1 MKEEKGM
8 KLKVCGMRH
17 SENIKG
23 LVDLA
28 PDFIGFIFYPKS
40 PRYADELDPDVL
52 KAIPSFMLKTGVFV
66 NAELSEI
73 VSVSEKYQLDAVQ
86 LHGEESVEMVK
97 ELKQRGLTVIKVFR
111 INDELP
117 DALEVFEGHVDYFL
131 FDTKAKA
138 YGGTGQHFDWS
149 VLLSYPY
156 ETPYL
161 LSGGVELSDLETI
174 QSLSLPGLVGLDVN
188 SKFEL
193 EPGLKDLA
201 LVKELKE
208 QL

>member
-1 MKEEKGM
+1 MKEEKRM
-8 KLKVCGMRH
+8 KLKVCGMRR
-17 SENIKG
+17 SDNIKG

-40 PRYADELDPDVL
+40 PRYANELDPEAL
-52 KAIPSFMLKTGVFV
+52 KAIPSSMLKTGVFV

-73 VSVSEKYQLDAVQ
+73 VSLVKKYQLDAVQ
-86 LHGEESVEMVK
+86 LHGDESVEMVQ

-111 INDELP
+111 IKDELP
-117 DALEVFEGHVDYFL
+117 EALAVFEGHVDYFL
-131 FDTKAKA
+131 FDTKSKD

-149 VLLSYPY
+149 VLLGYVY

-161 LSGGVELSDLETI
+161 LSGGVELSDLEAI
-174 QSLSLPGLVGLDVN
+174 QSLSLPRLVGLDVN

-193 EPGLKDLA
+193 EPGFKDLA
-201 LVKELKE
+201 LVKKLKE